1 MKKWTKQLGTSSDD
15 AAYGITSDSNN
26 NVYVTGATH
35 GNLDGNSQAGG
46 GDLFVVKYD
55 SSGNKQWTKQMG
67 SPNYE
72 RAQGITNDDNGNLY
86 VTGYTEG
93 DLDGNG
99 NAGSEDIFIMK
110 LK

>member
-1 MKKWTKQLGTSSDD
+1 
-15 AAYGITSDSNN
+15 
-26 NVYVTGATH
+26 
-35 GNLDGNSQAGG
+35 
-46 GDLFVVKYD
+46 
-55 SSGNKQWTKQMG
+55 MG

-99 NAGSEDIFIMK
+99 NAGSEDIFLMK